1 MDNIHKRAMP
11 IGNLAPQL
19 YTPLI
24 AEVCDTVNRNGF
36 VFLQPP
42 MVAALLNSAV
52 PGFVQGWEDF
62 RLSWGHLDQDAF
74 MGDGGT
80 YRFRR
85 YATFFTEQGSRHW
98 QPSPHQPHYQ
108 TTVHNP
114 LNGGLVRHFAPIPTE
129 LCEGLVFSAV
139 MDLCCA
145 CFNVLAPHCAWHI
158 EVHQFRIDASAGAA
172 SPTPEGVHRDGV
184 DFVFMLMV
192 NRVNVVEGET
202 SIYDNDQRLLA
213 RHSMIHELEAAL
225 LNDAQVRHGV
235 SAIIPIHPDRPA
247 HRDVLVVTFKKR

>member
-1 MDNIHKRAMP
+1 MDNIHKRAVP

-85 YATFFTEQGSRHW
+85 YANLLHRAGQ
-98 QPSPHQPHYQ
+98 SPLATQSSPTALPH
-108 TTVHNP
+108 
-114 LNGGLVRHFAPIPTE
+114 
-129 LCEGLVFSAV
+129 
-139 MDLCCA
+139 
-145 CFNVLAPHCAWHI
+145 HCAQPTQWRHCPALCPDPDLRSAKAWF
-158 EVHQFRIDASAGAA
+158 FR
-172 SPTPEGVHRDGV
+172 R
-184 DFVFMLMV
+184 
-192 NRVNVVEGET
+192 
-202 SIYDNDQRLLA
+202 
-213 RHSMIHELEAAL
+213 
-225 LNDAQVRHGV
+225 
-235 SAIIPIHPDRPA
+235 
-247 HRDVLVVTFKKR
+247 